1 MDYIEQY
8 RQLLSTTLGNI
19 IRREIGC
26 IADHL
31 KSSKK
36 IFYLLDE
43 GLYDEVKFFLEEYS
57 AIDAKGIQNMN
68 EIDNDDVLLCISFVE
83 HSQEMK
89 CYGEQFKERNAKIT
103 CITNN
108 IDSDLAHLSHDVLGI
123 HVPTMEGV
131 DAKVYQAIYRQAIR
145 VVLEDMK
152 KRVALAV

>member
-26 IADHL
+26 VAEHL

-43 GLYDEVKFFLEEYS
+43 DLYDEVKFFLEEYQ
-57 AIDAKGIQNMN
+57 AIDAKGMQNMN
-68 EIDNDDVLLCISFVE
+68 EIDNDDVLFCISISE
-83 HSQEMK
+83 LSQEMEHCVK
-89 CYGEQFKERNAKIT
+89 QFKERHAKIT

-131 DAKVYQAIYRQAIR
+131 DAKVYQAIYKQVIR